1 MAPGLAGL
9 AGSRE
14 NRYISRNL
22 WFSYDRVLRVGPSGP
37 ALFYYLNEPD
47 AGPGSGNTAGPALRP
62 GLNPMQ
68 VRPTLTLDMTDPTAD
83 SVDSDLLA
91 EPRLVVE
98 PGMAARVSAVAGPV
112 LQGMGYRLVRIK
124 ISGEFGCTVQIMA
137 ERPDGSMQIDD
148 CEAISR
154 ALSPVLDVAD
164 PIDRAYRLEISSPGI
179 DRPLVRRSDFERY
192 AGHLVKIE
200 MAVAHQGRKRFRG
213 TLGGVEGDAVHLHR
227 DDTRAGEDADVVL
240 VMEDIADARLVL
252 TDELIAE
259 SMRRG
264 KAAERELRQNLG
276 LEPPPPPHAKKSD
289 PAKSNKP
296 KPKLKPES
304 VRKSAPKNTKEH
316 RLAAERLRRGE
327 IDHSE
332 GD

>member
-1 MAPGLAGL
+1 MSERDLLGHTGWAD
-9 AGSRE
+9 R
-14 NRYISRNL
+14 
-22 WFSYDRVLRVGPSGP
+22 FSAHPRQSCQ
-37 ALFYYLNEPD
+37 
-47 AGPGSGNTAGPALRP
+47 NTALETAQKR
-62 GLNPMQ
+62 Q
-68 VRPTLTLDMTDPTAD
+68 RLTLEMTDLTAGY
-83 SVDSDLLA
+83 VDIELLA

-98 PGMAARVSAVAGPV
+98 PGVAARVSAIATPV

-124 ISGEFGCTVQIMA
+124 ISGEAGCTVQIMA
-137 ERPDGSMQIDD
+137 ERPDGSMHIED

-179 DRPLVRRSDFERY
+179 DRPLVRRSDFERF

-213 TLGGVEGDAVHLHR
+213 TLAGVEGNAVRLHR
-227 DDTRAGEDADVVL
+227 DDAKSDEESDIL
-240 VMEDIADARLVL
+240 LLMEEIAEARLVL

-264 KAAERELRQNLG
+264 KAAERELKRSLG
-276 LEPPPPPHAKKSD
+276 LEPPPAPHADNRKTG
-289 PAKSNKP
+289 PAKKPVPNKT
-296 KPKLKPES
+296 
-304 VRKSAPKNTKEH
+304 NQH
-316 RLAAERLRRGE
+316 RLAAARARRGE
-327 IDHSE
+327 IDPDR